1 MGKYFATDTR
11 QGNGNRLS
19 RRQFIQ
25 IAGLAAFTA
34 CGLDACA
41 SPGGLSPEPGPTG
54 TTTSTGTPEPTKMPE
69 PKYHFIFPST
79 STRADKENGHW
90 KSKDW
95 TWIRNESGVL
105 RLSEDAELGTVIR
118 YIVGENKN
126 DDNVVR
132 IVPSKEGPII
142 PGSFEMTIP
151 VKFSEN
157 YLPKKGPGNRWVNF
171 LSVFDQTPN
180 FAPDYSLIASIN
192 DEQGELAVVSK
203 DYYGDPYKM
212 GRAGYRLEPETW
224 HMLTV
229 RSISET

>member
-41 SPGGLSPEPGPTG
+41 SPGGLSPEPGPTETLTSTRISTATGTPTPTESPTPTGTPTATGTSTPTG
-54 TTTSTGTPEPTKMPE
+54 TTTPTGTPEPTKMPE

-192 DEQGELAVVSK
+192 DEQG
-203 DYYGDPYKM
+203 
-212 GRAGYRLEPETW
+212 
-224 HMLTV
+224 
-229 RSISET
+229 